1 MTHMALWISQ
11 AQFFMS
17 LSFMLLFLLLEIGL
31 AWMLAFFKL
40 RAQVGGEHWT
50 VAYRF
55 WVRIFAL
62 SFVAAF
68 GSAVPVMIQFG
79 GLWPAL
85 MERIGDIA
93 GPLLA
98 AAVLTIFVFKTCFV
112 GAMLFGQRYM
122 SQRVHGLLVVMV
134 ALGLTAAA
142 IWPVALFSWLRT
154 PSGAFFSD
162 GRYVVIDWSDV
173 VFNPS
178 FFWYAGLLL
187 LLALVT
193 TSVFILGVTA
203 LQSLRRPANDSDRAV
218 FGVAVRVG
226 AVSLILLAV
235 TAVFAGR
242 AMAIHEPAR
251 AAVALGY
258 WQSGTEPS
266 LAIVALPDAQRQDDR
281 WAWRLENRGGAF
293 LAQDS
298 QGKYRGFDQFSG
310 MAPPVAVTF
319 WSLRVAV
326 LGTVLMLLVVGVAW
340 WRLRAHAGDPGAL
353 SPRLRKL
360 LVVTGFG
367 GWLVTVSG
375 FAHIVIGAYPYA
387 VAGTVTLSE
396 VLTEASLGALTAGGV
411 ALLLVYGFCMAGF
424 LQLLWHAVRYGVVPV
439 ARRRG
444 RA

>member
-31 AWMLAFFKL
+31 AWMLAFCKL
-40 RAQVGGEHWT
+40 RAAVGGEHWT

-85 MERIGDIA
+85 MERIGDVA

-281 WAWRLENRGGAF
+281 RAWRLENRGGAF

-326 LGTVLMLLVVGVAW
+326 LGTVLMLLVVGVVW
-340 WRLRAHAGDPGAL
+340 WRLRVHAGDPGAL
-353 SPRLRKL
+353 SPRLLKL

-396 VLTEASLGALTAGGV
+396 VLTEASLGALTAGG
-411 ALLLVYGFCMAGF
+411 
-424 LQLLWHAVRYGVVPV
+424 
-439 ARRRG
+439 
-444 RA
+444 